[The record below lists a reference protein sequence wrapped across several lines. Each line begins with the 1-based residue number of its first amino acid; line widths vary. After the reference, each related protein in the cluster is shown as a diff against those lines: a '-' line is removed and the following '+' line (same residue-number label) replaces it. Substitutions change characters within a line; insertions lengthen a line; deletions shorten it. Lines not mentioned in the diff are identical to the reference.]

1 LILFFTAMLP
11 RGCDSDIGQYD
22 TFPFAAIMAAK
33 PARRMPVPTLLQKLR
48 DAIRRRLRR
57 EAEEIALARLQ
68 ASHVIDAGRQR
79 HLLRIRDETL
89 ARVTFGQG

>member
-1 LILFFTAMLP
+1 VILFFTAMVL
-11 RGCDSDIGQYD
+11 RGCDGNIGQYD
-22 TFPFAAIMAAK
+22 TFRLAAIMAAK
-33 PARRMPVPTLLQKLR
+33 PARRMPVPTLMQKLR
-48 DAIRRRLRR
+48 DAIRSRLWL
-57 EAEEIALARLQ
+57 EAEEQALARLQ

>member
-1 LILFFTAMLP
+1 VILFFTAMAL
-11 RGCDSDIGQYD
+11 RGCDCDIGQYD
-22 TFPFAAIMAAK
+22 TFPFTAIMAAK
-33 PARRMPVPTLLQKLR
+33 PARSMPVPTLLQKLR
-48 DAIRRRLRR
+48 DAIRGRLRL
-57 EAEEIALARLQ
+57 EAEEQALARLQ